1 MGRGNL
7 WIVPKTKI
15 SLTQIASMSA
25 ALPLPGKAIVVQ
37 VINGQPVTIEVDGTN
52 APITAGNFVDL
63 VERGVYDGVMFHR
76 VVREPDPFVVQGGDP
91 RSRDTTIPASQLGT
105 GNFIDPDTNQGRFIP
120 LEIKPQGAAEPVY
133 NQVVTQTPQLQH
145 TRGAVAMARSN
156 TLNSASSQF
165 YFALDDL
172 PFLDGNYA
180 VFGNVIQGF
189 ETVNAVQEGDR
200 ISSAKVV
207 QGIVPSRVSSIVSD
221 VNPLNALVNATNFVN
236 LSLRSLRLPNT
247 PNNYQVTPEDSQQN
261 PSGVVA
267 GSSNDGIVGSPTD
280 DAINGSQGNDT
291 LTGEAGDDFLRGG
304 KGNDSISGGVGDD
317 IINGNLG
324 DDTINDDA
332 GNDFLRGG
340 AGNDILIGGDGNDF
354 LLGDTGS
361 DTLTGGAG
369 ADAFVPNTG
378 ENLALE
384 AASDIIVDFRPSE
397 GDRIGLTS
405 NLSNTS
411 FTQSG
416 SNTLIQFG
424 GVTLAVVQN
433 VAPAAVQNAAFAINS
448 PGPFLADNLPSGD
461 AAFRVG

>member
-1 MGRGNL
+1 
-7 WIVPKTKI
+7 
-15 SLTQIASMSA
+15 MSA
-25 ALPLPGKAIVVQ
+25 ALPLTGKAIVVQ
-37 VINGQPVTIEVDGTN
+37 IINGQPVTIEVDGTN

-63 VERGVYDGVMFHR
+63 VERGIYDGVMFHR
-76 VVREPDPFVVQGGDP
+76 VVRQPEPFVVQGGDP

-105 GNFIDPDTNQGRFIP
+105 GSFIDPDTNQARFIP
-120 LEIKPQGAAEPVY
+120 LEIKPQGAAQPVY
-133 NQVVTQTPQLQH
+133 SQVVTQTPQLQH
-145 TRGAVAMARSN
+145 NRGAVAMARSN
-156 TLNSASSQF
+156 ALDSASSQF

-189 ETVNAVQEGDR
+189 ETVNAVQQGDR
-200 ISSAKVV
+200 ISTAKVV

-221 VNPLNALVNATNFVN
+221 VNALNALINSTNFVN
-236 LSLRSLRLPNT
+236 LSLGSLRLPNT
-247 PNNYQVTPEDSQQN
+247 PNNYQVTPQDSQQN
-261 PSGVVA
+261 PSGVLG
-267 GSSNDGIVGSPTD
+267 GSANDRIIGSPTD

-291 LTGEAGDDFLRGG
+291 ITGEAGDDFLRGG

-324 DDTINDDA
+324 DDIINADA

-340 AGNDILIGGDGNDF
+340 RGNDVLIGGDGNDF
-354 LLGDTGS
+354 LIGDTGS
-361 DTLTGGAG
+361 DTLTGGG
-369 ADAFVPNTG
+369 GTDTFVLVTG
-378 ENLALE
+378 ENLELDGS
-384 AASDIIVDFRPSE
+384 SDIIIDFRPGD

-405 NLSNTS
+405 PLSNTS

-433 VAPAAVQNAAFAINS
+433 ATPAAVQNAAFAINS
-448 PGPFLADNLPSGD
+448 LSPFVVDNLPPGD
-461 AAFRVG
+461 AALRVG

>member
-1 MGRGNL
+1 
-7 WIVPKTKI
+7 
-15 SLTQIASMSA
+15 
-25 ALPLPGKAIVVQ
+25 
-37 VINGQPVTIEVDGTN
+37 
-52 APITAGNFVDL
+52 
-63 VERGVYDGVMFHR
+63 MFHR
-76 VVREPDPFVVQGGDP
+76 VVRDPNPFVVQGGDP
-91 RSRDTTIPASQLGT
+91 RSRNTTIPASQLGT
-105 GNFIDPDTNQGRFIP
+105 GSFIDPDTNQARFIP

-133 NQVVTQTPQLQH
+133 NQIVTQTPQLQH

-156 TLNSASSQF
+156 NLNSASSQF

-172 PFLDGNYA
+172 PALNGNYA

-189 ETVNAVQEGDR
+189 ETVNAVQVGDR
-200 ISSAKVV
+200 ISTAKVV
-207 QGIVPSRVSSIVSD
+207 GGIVPSRVSSIVSD
-221 VNPLNALVNATNFVN
+221 VNALNALVNATNFVN

-247 PNNYQVTPEDSQQN
+247 LNNYQVTLQDSQQN

-267 GSSNDGIVGSPTD
+267 GSGNNGIVGSPTD

-304 KGNDSISGGVGDD
+304 KDNDSISGGVGDD

-324 DDTINDDA
+324 DDTINGDA

-340 AGNDILIGGDGNDF
+340 RGNDILTGGDGDDF

-369 ADAFVPNTG
+369 ADTFVLSTG
-378 ENLALE
+378 ENLALDT
-384 AASDIIVDFRPSE
+384 ASDIIVDFRPSE

-448 PGPFLADNLPSGD
+448 PGPFLVDNLPSGD

>member
-1 MGRGNL
+1 
-7 WIVPKTKI
+7 
-15 SLTQIASMSA
+15 MSA
-25 ALPLPGKAIVVQ
+25 ALPLTGKAIVVQ
-37 VINGQPVTIEVDGTN
+37 IINGQPVTIEVDGTN
-52 APITAGNFVDL
+52 APITGGNFVDL
-63 VERGVYDGVMFHR
+63 VERGIYDGVMFHR
-76 VVREPDPFVVQGGDP
+76 VVRQPDPFVVQGGDP

-105 GNFIDPDTNQGRFIP
+105 GSFIDPDTNQARFIP
-120 LEIKPQGAAEPVY
+120 LEIKPQGAAQPVY

-156 TLNSASSQF
+156 ALNSASSQF

-189 ETVNAVQEGDR
+189 ETVNAVQQGDR
-200 ISSAKVV
+200 ISTAKVV

-221 VNPLNALVNATNFVN
+221 VNALNALINSTNFVN
-236 LSLRSLRLPNT
+236 LSLRALRLSDT
-247 PNNYQVTPEDSQQN
+247 TNNYQVTSQDSQQN
-261 PSGVVA
+261 PSGVVG
-267 GSSNDGIVGSPTD
+267 GSGNNAILGSPTD

-324 DDTINDDA
+324 DDIINADA

-340 AGNDILIGGDGNDF
+340 RGNDVLIGGDGNDF
-354 LLGDTGS
+354 LIGDTGS
-361 DTLTGGAG
+361 DTLTGGG
-369 ADAFVPNTG
+369 GTDTFVLVTG
-378 ENLALE
+378 ENLELDGT
-384 AASDIIVDFRPSE
+384 SDIILDFRPGD

-405 NLSNTS
+405 GLSNTS

-433 VAPAAVQNAAFAINS
+433 AVPAAVQNAAFAINS
-448 PGPFLADNLPSGD
+448 PGPFLVDNLPPGD
-461 AAFRVG
+461 AALRVG

>member
-1 MGRGNL
+1 
-7 WIVPKTKI
+7 
-15 SLTQIASMSA
+15 MSA
-25 ALPLPGKAIVVQ
+25 ALPLTGKAIVVQ

-52 APITAGNFVDL
+52 APITGGNFVDL
-63 VERGVYDGVMFHR
+63 VERGIYDGVMFHR
-76 VVREPDPFVVQGGDP
+76 VVRQPEPFVVQGGDP
-91 RSRDTTIPASQLGT
+91 RSRDTRIPASQLGT
-105 GNFIDPDTNQGRFIP
+105 GNFIDPDTNQPRFIP
-120 LEIKPQGAAEPVY
+120 LEIKPQGAAQPVY
-133 NQVVTQTPQLQH
+133 NQVVTQTPQLPH

-156 TLNSASSQF
+156 ALNSASSQF
-165 YFALDDL
+165 YFALDEL

-189 ETVNAVQEGDR
+189 ETVNAVQQGDR
-200 ISSAKVV
+200 ISTAKVV

-221 VNPLNALVNATNFVN
+221 VNALNALINSTNFVN
-236 LSLRSLRLPNT
+236 LSLGALRLPNT
-247 PNNYQVTPEDSQQN
+247 TNNYQVTSQDSQQN
-261 PSGVVA
+261 PSGVVG
-267 GSSNDGIVGSPTD
+267 GSGNNAILGSPTD

-324 DDTINDDA
+324 DDNVNGDA

-340 AGNDILIGGDGNDF
+340 RGNDILIGGDGNDF
-354 LLGDTGS
+354 LIGDIGS

-369 ADAFVPNTG
+369 ADTFVLVTG
-378 ENLALE
+378 ENLELDGT
-384 AASDIIVDFRPSE
+384 SDIILDFRPGD

-405 NLSNTS
+405 PLSNTS

-433 VAPAAVQNAAFAINS
+433 AAPAAVQNAAFAINFS
-448 PGPFLADNLPSGD
+448 TAFLVDNLPPGD
-461 AAFRVG
+461 AALRVG

>member
-1 MGRGNL
+1 
-7 WIVPKTKI
+7 
-15 SLTQIASMSA
+15 MSA

-76 VVREPDPFVVQGGDP
+76 VVRQPTPFVVQGGDP
-91 RSRDTTIPASQLGT
+91 RSKDTTIPASQLGT
-105 GNFIDPDTNQGRFIP
+105 GSFIDPDTNQARFIP
-120 LEIKPQGAAEPVY
+120 LEIKPQGVAEPVY

-156 TLNSASSQF
+156 ALNSASSQF

-172 PFLDGNYA
+172 PSLNGNYA

-189 ETVNAVQEGDR
+189 ETVNAVQQGDR

-207 QGIVPSRVSSIVSD
+207 QGIVPSRVSSIITD
-221 VNPLNALVNATNFVN
+221 VNVLNDFINSNNFVN
-236 LSLRSLRLPNT
+236 LPLRALRLTNT
-247 PNNYQVTPEDSQQN
+247 PNNYQVTSQDSQQN

-267 GSSNDGIVGSPTD
+267 GSGNNGIVGSPTD

-304 KGNDSISGGVGDD
+304 KGNDSISAGVGND

-324 DDTINDDA
+324 DDNLNGDA

-340 AGNDILIGGDGNDF
+340 RGNDVLIGGDGNDV
-354 LLGDTGS
+354 LIGDIDS
-361 DTLTGGAG
+361 DTLTGGG
-369 ADAFVPNTG
+369 GTDTFVLVTG
-378 ENLALE
+378 ENLELDGT
-384 AASDIIVDFRPSE
+384 SDIILDFRPGD
-397 GDRIGLTS
+397 GDRIALTS
-405 NLSNTS
+405 PLSNTS

-433 VAPAAVQNAAFAINS
+433 ATPAAGQNAAFEINFS
-448 PGPFLADNLPSGD
+448 TAFVADNLRPGD
-461 AAFRVG
+461 AALRIG

>member
-1 MGRGNL
+1 M
-7 WIVPKTKI
+7 WIVPKTKR
-15 SLTQIASMSA
+15 SLTKIASMSA

-76 VVREPDPFVVQGGDP
+76 VVRQPDPFVVQGGDP
-91 RSRDTTIPASQLGT
+91 RSRDRTIPASQLGT
-105 GNFIDPDTNQGRFIP
+105 GSFIDPDTNEARFIP

-133 NQVVTQTPQLQH
+133 SQVVTQTPQLQH
-145 TRGAVAMARSN
+145 NRGAVAMARSN
-156 TLNSASSQF
+156 ALNSASSQF
-165 YFALDDL
+165 YFALDNL
-172 PFLDGNYA
+172 PFLNGNYA

-189 ETVNAVQEGDR
+189 DTVNAVQQGDR
-200 ISSAKVV
+200 ISTAKVV

-221 VNPLNALVNATNFVN
+221 VNALNALINVTNFIN
-236 LSLRSLRLPNT
+236 LSLGSVRLPNT
-247 PNNYQVTPEDSQQN
+247 LNNYQVTSQDSEQN
-261 PSGVVA
+261 PSGLVA
-267 GSSNDGIVGSPTD
+267 GSGNNGIVGSPTD

-291 LTGEAGDDFLRGG
+291 LTGEAGNDFLRGG
-304 KGNDSISGGVGDD
+304 KGNDSISGGVGND

-324 DDTINDDA
+324 DDILNGDA

-340 AGNDILIGGDGNDF
+340 RGNDVLIGGDGNDV
-354 LLGDTGS
+354 LLGDIGS

-369 ADAFVPNTG
+369 ADVFVPSTG

-397 GDRIGLTS
+397 GDRLGLTS
-405 NLSNTS
+405 NLSSTS

>member
-1 MGRGNL
+1 MGRSNS

-25 ALPLPGKAIVVQ
+25 PLPLPGKAIVVQ

-76 VVREPDPFVVQGGDP
+76 VVRDPNPFVVQGGDP

-105 GNFIDPDTNQGRFIP
+105 GSFIDPDTNQGRFIP
-120 LEIKPQGAAEPVY
+120 LEIKPQGVAEPVY
-133 NQVVTQTPQLQH
+133 NQVVTLFRSLQH

-156 TLNSASSQF
+156 ALNSASSQF
-165 YFALDDL
+165 YFALEDL
-172 PFLDGNYA
+172 PSLNGNYA

-207 QGIVPSRVSSIVSD
+207 QGIVPSRVSSIASD
-221 VNPLNALVNATNFVN
+221 VNALNALVNATNFVN

-247 PNNYQVTPEDSQQN
+247 LNNYQVTPEDSQQN
-261 PSGVVA
+261 PSGGVA
-267 GSSNDGIVGSPTD
+267 GSGNNGIVGSPTD

-304 KGNDSISGGVGDD
+304 KGNDSISGSVDND

-324 DDTINDDA
+324 DDNLNGDA
-332 GNDFLRGG
+332 DNDFLRGG
-340 AGNDILIGGDGNDF
+340 RGNDVLIGGDGNDV
-354 LLGDTGS
+354 LLGDIGS

-369 ADAFVPNTG
+369 ADTFVLGTF
-378 ENLALE
+378 ENLALDG
-384 AASDIIVDFRPSE
+384 ASDIILDFTPGD
-397 GDRIGLTS
+397 GDRIALTS
-405 NLSNTS
+405 PLPTTS

-416 SNTLIQFG
+416 SNTLIQVAG
-424 GVTLAVVQN
+424 DTLAVVQN
-433 VAPAAVQNAAFAINS
+433 ATPAAVQNAAFTINFS
-448 PGPFLADNLPSGD
+448 TFSLPDNLPPGD
-461 AAFRVG
+461 AALRIG

>member
-1 MGRGNL
+1 
-7 WIVPKTKI
+7 
-15 SLTQIASMSA
+15 MSA

-76 VVREPDPFVVQGGDP
+76 VVRQPDPFVVQGGDP

-120 LEIKPQGAAEPVY
+120 LEIKPQGAAQPVY

-156 TLNSASSQF
+156 ALNSASSQF
-165 YFALDDL
+165 YFALDEL
-172 PFLDGNYA
+172 PFLNGNYA

-189 ETVNAVQEGDR
+189 ETVNAVQQGDR
-200 ISSAKVV
+200 ISTAKVV

-221 VNPLNALVNATNFVN
+221 VNALNALVNATNFVN
-236 LSLRSLRLPNT
+236 LSLRALRLPNT
-247 PNNYQVTPEDSQQN
+247 LNNYQVTSQDSQQN

-267 GSSNDGIVGSPTD
+267 GSGNDRIVGSPTD

-324 DDTINDDA
+324 DDTLNGDA

-340 AGNDILIGGDGNDF
+340 RGNDILIGGDGNDF
-354 LLGDTGS
+354 LLGDIGS

-369 ADAFVPNTG
+369 ADTFVLSTG
-378 ENLALE
+378 ENLALDT
-384 AASDIIVDFRPSE
+384 ASDIIVDFRPSE

-433 VAPAAVQNAAFAINS
+433 AAPAAVQNAAFAINS
-448 PGPFLADNLPSGD
+448 PGPFLVDNLPSGD

>member
-1 MGRGNL
+1 
-7 WIVPKTKI
+7 
-15 SLTQIASMSA
+15 MSA

-76 VVREPDPFVVQGGDP
+76 VVRQPTPFVVQGGDP
-91 RSRDTTIPASQLGT
+91 RSKDTTIPASQLGT
-105 GNFIDPDTNQGRFIP
+105 GNFIDPETNQGRFIP
-120 LEIKPQGAAEPVY
+120 LEIKPQGAAQPVY
-133 NQVVTQTPQLQH
+133 NQLVTQTPQLPH

-156 TLNSASSQF
+156 ALNSASSQF

-172 PFLDGNYA
+172 PSLNGNYA

-189 ETVNAVQEGDR
+189 ETVNAVQQGDR
-200 ISSAKVV
+200 ISTAKVV
-207 QGIVPSRVSSIVSD
+207 QGIVPSRVSSIISD
-221 VNPLNALVNATNFVN
+221 VNVLNDLINTTNFVN
-236 LSLRSLRLPNT
+236 LSLRALRLPNT
-247 PNNYQVTPEDSQQN
+247 PNNYQVTSQDSQQN
-261 PSGVVA
+261 PSGVLG
-267 GSSNDGIVGSPTD
+267 GSGNDRILGAPTD

-304 KGNDSISGGVGDD
+304 KGNDSISGGVGND

-324 DDTINDDA
+324 DDNLNGDA

-340 AGNDILIGGDGNDF
+340 RGNDVLIGGDGNDF
-354 LLGDTGS
+354 LLGDIGS

-369 ADAFVPNTG
+369 ADTFVLGTF
-378 ENLALE
+378 ENLALDG
-384 AASDIIVDFRPSE
+384 ASDIILDFSPGD

-405 NLSNTS
+405 PLSTTS

-416 SNTLIQFG
+416 SNTLIQVAG
-424 GVTLAVVQN
+424 DTLAVVQN
-433 VAPAAVQNAAFAINS
+433 ATPAAVQNAAFTINFS
-448 PGPFLADNLPSGD
+448 TFSLADSLPPGD
-461 AAFRVG
+461 AALRIG

>member
-1 MGRGNL
+1 
-7 WIVPKTKI
+7 
-15 SLTQIASMSA
+15 MSA

-105 GNFIDPDTNQGRFIP
+105 GNFIDPDTNQARFIP

-156 TLNSASSQF
+156 ALNSASSQF
-165 YFALDDL
+165 YFALDEL

-221 VNPLNALVNATNFVN
+221 VDALNALINATNFLN
-236 LSLRSLRLPNT
+236 LSLRALRLPNT
-247 PNNYQVTPEDSQQN
+247 LNNYQVTSQDSQQN

-267 GSSNDGIVGSPTD
+267 GSGNDGIVGSPTD
-280 DAINGSQGNDT
+280 DAINGAQGNDT

-304 KGNDSISGGVGDD
+304 KDNDSISGGVGDD

-324 DDTINDDA
+324 DDNLNGDA

-340 AGNDILIGGDGNDF
+340 PGNDILIGGDGNDF
-354 LLGDTGS
+354 LLGDVGS

-369 ADAFVPNTG
+369 ADTFVLSTS
-378 ENLALE
+378 ENLALDT
-384 AASDIIVDFRPSE
+384 ASNIIVDFRPGE
-397 GDRIGLTS
+397 GDRIGLTT

-433 VAPAAVQNAAFAINS
+433 ATPAAVQNAAFAVNS
-448 PGPFLADNLPSGD
+448 PGPFLVDNLPSGD
-461 AAFRVG
+461 AALRVV

>member
-1 MGRGNL
+1 
-7 WIVPKTKI
+7 
-15 SLTQIASMSA
+15 MSA

-76 VVREPDPFVVQGGDP
+76 VVREPEPFVVQGGDP

-105 GNFIDPDTNQGRFIP
+105 GSFIDPDTNQARLIP
-120 LEIKPQGAAEPVY
+120 LEIKPQGAAQPVY

-156 TLNSASSQF
+156 NLNSASSQF

-172 PFLDGNYA
+172 PALNGNYA

-189 ETVNAVQEGDR
+189 ETVNAVQVGDR
-200 ISSAKVV
+200 ISTAKVV
-207 QGIVPSRVSSIVSD
+207 GGIVPSRVSSIVSD
-221 VNPLNALVNATNFVN
+221 VNALNALVNATNFVN

-247 PNNYQVTPEDSQQN
+247 PNNYQVTPQDSQQN

-324 DDTINDDA
+324 DDNLNGDA

-340 AGNDILIGGDGNDF
+340 RGNDILIGGDGNDF
-354 LLGDTGS
+354 LFGDTGS

-369 ADAFVPNTG
+369 ADTFVLSTG
-378 ENLALE
+378 ENLTLDT
-384 AASDIIVDFRPSE
+384 ASDIIIDFRPSE

-448 PGPFLADNLPSGD
+448 PGPFLVDNLPSGD

>member
-1 MGRGNL
+1 
-7 WIVPKTKI
+7 
-15 SLTQIASMSA
+15 MSA

-37 VINGQPVTIEVDGTN
+37 VINGQPVAIEVDGTN

-105 GNFIDPDTNQGRFIP
+105 GSFIDPDTNQGRFIP

-156 TLNSASSQF
+156 ALNSASSQF
-165 YFALDDL
+165 YFALDEL

-200 ISSAKVV
+200 ISTAKVV

-221 VNPLNALVNATNFVN
+221 VDALNALVNATNFVN
-236 LSLRSLRLPNT
+236 LSLGSLRLPDT
-247 PNNYQVTPEDSQQN
+247 TNNYQVTSQDSQQN

-267 GSSNDGIVGSPTD
+267 GSGNDGIVGSPTD

-291 LTGEAGDDFLRGG
+291 LTSEAGDDFLRGG
-304 KGNDSISGGVGDD
+304 KGNDSISGGVGED
-317 IINGNLG
+317 ILNGNLG
-324 DDTINDDA
+324 DDTLNGDA
-332 GNDFLRGG
+332 GNDFLRGR
-340 AGNDILIGGDGNDF
+340 AGNDFLTGADGNDF

>member
-1 MGRGNL
+1 MGRSNS

-156 TLNSASSQF
+156 ALNSASSQF
-165 YFALDDL
+165 YFALDEL

-221 VNPLNALVNATNFVN
+221 VNALNALVNATNFVN
-236 LSLRSLRLPNT
+236 LSLRSLRLADT
-247 PNNYQVTPEDSQQN
+247 LNNYQLTSQDSQQN

-267 GSSNDGIVGSPTD
+267 GSGNNGIVGSPTD

-324 DDTINDDA
+324 DDIINDDA

-340 AGNDILIGGDGNDF
+340 PGNDILIGGDGNDF
-354 LLGDTGS
+354 VVGDSGRDS
-361 DTLTGGAG
+361 LTGGPG
-369 ADAFVPNTG
+369 ADTFVPSTG

-384 AASDIIVDFRPSE
+384 RASDIIVDFNPSE

-448 PGPFLADNLPSGD
+448 PGPFLVDNLPSGD